1 MASRLLLPERDPAA
15 EARAA
20 ELDAQLADI
29 QRQIGALRRRG
40 EKDRLDVTRQIR
52 DLEARAA
59 ELQEALLANR
69 QAWHAVAL
77 ARHPQRPKAQDF
89 IRALVSDFTELHGD
103 RLFRDDPAM
112 LVGLG
117 WFDGRPVVALGPY
130 KGKDTKENI
139 AHNFGMPYPEGYRK
153 ALRGMKL
160 AEKFGYPVIS
170 IVDTPAAFPG
180 DAAEER
186 GQAEAI
192 ARNILEM
199 TRLRT
204 PIAVVITGEGGSG
217 GALAIAV
224 GDAVL
229 MLEHAIY
236 TVIPPEGCAAILWR
250 DASRSREAAVALRL
264 TAQDLA
270 ALGVVD
276 EVIPEPR
283 GGAHT
288 DPSAA
293 VDAVRE
299 ALRRHLRA
307 LAGIPVDQ
315 LLDLRYAKYRAM
327 GYHEEQA

>member
-1 MASRLLLPERDPAA
+1 MKVTLPARDPAA
-15 EARAA
+15 EARVL
-20 ELDAQLADI
+20 EIEQRLSEI
-29 QRQIGALRRRG
+29 QREIGALRRRG
-40 EKDRLDVTRQIR
+40 EKERLDFGHQIHELETR
-52 DLEARAA
+52 A
-59 ELQEALLANR
+59 EELRALLLDDP
-69 QAWHAVAL
+69 QPWHAVAL

-89 IRALVSDFTELHGD
+89 IRALVTDYTEIHGD

-112 LVGLG
+112 LTGLG
-117 WFDGRPVVALGPY
+117 WFDGRPVVAIGPH

-153 ALRGMKL
+153 ALRAMKL

-170 IVDTPAAFPG
+170 VIDTPAAYPG

-199 TRLRT
+199 TRLRV
-204 PIAVVITGEGGSG
+204 PIVVVITGEGGSG

-224 GDAVL
+224 GDTVL

-250 DASRSREAAVALRL
+250 DATKSREASAALRL
-264 TAQDLA
+264 TAGDLM
-270 ALGVVD
+270 ALRVVD
-276 EVIPEPR
+276 EVIREPR
-283 GGAHT
+283 GGAHL
-288 DPSAA
+288 DPQAVIAA
-293 VDAVRE
+293 VGD

-307 LAGIPVDQ
+307 LAGVPIDV
-315 LLDLRYAKYRAM
+315 LLQRRYAKYRAM
-327 GYHEEQA
+327 GYYEERV